1 MSRSSTPLATTR
13 SKMERAS
20 RDTKKKSP
28 LPHDDQAP
36 RREGIFVLG
45 EQDQAV
51 VFDAALRQDW
61 DSITRIYDALDTER
75 DLSDMRTEY
84 RVTLA
89 TRLCGKSPAEMAQ
102 TEADKRAARRRKAR
116 RSRQQSVDDPDTIND
131 STATSQL
138 PAIEQKLRNPL
149 AAKRAVKGMRR
160 TVAGHTALHL
170 AARAHAPPE
179 VIEGLM
185 KLQPAAIRARD
196 RTSQTPL
203 HLACCGGVPY
213 KATRSTSVRHAVG
226 AHAGVDP
233 ATRARAVVDALLS
246 QESSDVAGAVDES
259 GRTPVELAVVH
270 QLWTCV
276 ESLVEAC
283 PRAVARAD
291 HRETPLWALAKRH
304 GATERV
310 MKALEEAHPRENMTL
325 IALIRCGF
333 WLDAINAVR
342 EQGAHSKDTRD
353 RTPLHVCAMHP
364 DAPVGLIVAVKESW
378 PQAANQR
385 DKAGWLPLHH
395 SAHHGGPAD
404 YYREVEP
411 GEKLMVDEFPF
422 MVPRPHE
429 DFDSDDERFIRQVV
443 AEEEARRAAEA
454 ELLDEEGFMD

>member
-1 MSRSSTPLATTR
+1 
-13 SKMERAS
+13 
-20 RDTKKKSP
+20 
-28 LPHDDQAP
+28 
-36 RREGIFVLG
+36 
-45 EQDQAV
+45 
-51 VFDAALRQDW
+51 
-61 DSITRIYDALDTER
+61 
-75 DLSDMRTEY
+75 
-84 RVTLA
+84 
-89 TRLCGKSPAEMAQ
+89 
-102 TEADKRAARRRKAR
+102 
-116 RSRQQSVDDPDTIND
+116 
-131 STATSQL
+131 
-138 PAIEQKLRNPL
+138 
-149 AAKRAVKGMRR
+149 MRR

-233 ATRARAVVDALLS
+233 AKRARAVVDALLS

-291 HRETPLWALAKRH
+291 HRETPLWALAEAARRH
-304 GATERV
+304 GAAV
-310 MKALEEAHPRENMTL
+310 LKALEEAHPRENMTL

-385 DKAGWLPLHH
+385 DKAGRLPLHH
-395 SAHHGGPAD
+395 SAHHGGPAGLLPRSWKSNSELGGACLRIYCETFVNLNAIEQTQEWRQPRVD
-404 YYREVEP
+404 GVELYTPSSRCSYRDDVAS
-411 GEKLMVDEFPF
+411 MVGSRSSRP
-422 MVPRPHE
+422 PRSFAVHGAASQNRR
-429 DFDSDDERFIRQVV
+429 SDDERFIRQVV
-443 AEEEARRAAEA
+443 AEEEARRARCRRQER
-454 ELLDEEGFMD
+454 EGL